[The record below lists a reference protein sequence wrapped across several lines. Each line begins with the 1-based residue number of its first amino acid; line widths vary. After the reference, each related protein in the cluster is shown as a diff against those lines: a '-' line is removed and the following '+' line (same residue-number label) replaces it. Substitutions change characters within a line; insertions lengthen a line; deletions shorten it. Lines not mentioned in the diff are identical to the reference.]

1 MKTLSLLLLLL
12 CFGSA
17 SHAGG
22 DIVYAA
28 RYYAPPGGH
37 RTTHAHLYRISPDGT
52 GRVQLTAGMAD
63 DDLPL
68 WSPDG
73 RKIVFLRTGP
83 SGQTTLCLL
92 GDSGGS
98 IRTLHPAGPVGL
110 ADAYAYHWS
119 PDGKTLAVVHEN
131 SDKNTVVSV
140 SLMDTRTWRVTRRF
154 PGASRCWWSPDSRRV
169 FLVGAD
175 GSRIVTLPSGLE
187 TPLAAALYQ
196 PRWLTADT
204 VAGFPSEDH
213 RPQPVLRLVG
223 LDGKEKK
230 TLPVKLP
237 AAYRDFEPGGQDT
250 LFPGPPHQNALVYA
264 LNNHNSTVGTDYLF
278 LLLPAATGETRY
290 LTQGQFLSW
299 SPDGSRLCTAP
310 GRDTTPYEKRTDPRP
325 GDPYRLVW
333 SAPLYVRAASGGPM
347 KALTP
352 RLSYVTAAD
361 WRSAEPLTPLP
372 QGQKKK

>member
-12 CFGSA
+12 CLA
-17 SHAGG
+17 PACHAGG

-28 RYYAPPGGH
+28 RYYAPPGSH
-37 RTTHAHLYRISPDGT
+37 RVTHAHLYRISPDGT
-52 GRVQLTAGMAD
+52 GRMQLTAGMAD

-73 RKIVFLRTGP
+73 RKIAFLRTSPG
-83 SGQTTLCLL
+83 GQTTLCLL
-92 GDSGGS
+92 GASGGAVQ
-98 IRTLHPAGPVGL
+98 TLHPTGPVGL

-131 SDKNTVVSV
+131 RDRDTVVSV
-140 SLMDTRTWRVTRRF
+140 SLMDTRTWQVTRTF
-154 PGASRCWWSPDSRRV
+154 PGASRCFWSPDSRRV
-169 FLVGAD
+169 FLVGAT
-175 GSRIVTLPSGLE
+175 GSRILTLPSGPK

-213 RPQPVLRLVG
+213 RPQTTLRLVG
-223 LDGKEKK
+223 LDGKEKA
-230 TLPVKLP
+230 TTALTLP
-237 AAYRDFEPGGQDT
+237 AAYRDFEPGGLDT
-250 LFPGPPHQNALVYA
+250 LFPGPPRQNALVYA
-264 LNNHNSTVGTDYLF
+264 LNNRNSTVGTDYLF
-278 LLLPAATGETRY
+278 LLLPSATGEMRY

-361 WRSAEPLTPLP
+361 WRFAGSLTPLP
-372 QGQKKK
+372 RGQKKK